1 MAALQWTC
9 EDCEE
14 QGMKASGKVLAFH
27 SAICCNAVLS
37 TRHRPVSGSPGH
49 LLKDQHQ
56 FQTLCIH
63 RGSKEG
69 NLREKQKPS

>member
-1 MAALQWTC
+1 MVALQWTC

-14 QGMKASGKVLAFH
+14 QGMKATKKSWRF
-27 SAICCNAVLS
+27 
-37 TRHRPVSGSPGH
+37 TEHRPVSGSPGH

-69 NLREKQKPS
+69 NLWEKQKPS